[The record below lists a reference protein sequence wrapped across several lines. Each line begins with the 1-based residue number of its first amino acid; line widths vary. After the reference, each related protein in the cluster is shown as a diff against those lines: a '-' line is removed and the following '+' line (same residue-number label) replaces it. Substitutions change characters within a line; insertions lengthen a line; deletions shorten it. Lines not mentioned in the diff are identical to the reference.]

1 MPTTIKLTLVPFPN
15 PKTLS
20 PVTLP
25 ITSPISRR
33 ACSSSRPRILI
44 VKCNNSGQREGSG
57 GNLKD
62 ALAGMVDK
70 QVGELLNRE
79 ENRVLLDGLDKA
91 SQRVEMAKKELAEIE
106 KQELEAK
113 QMRDYINQLESQA
126 SEVAECQRQ
135 ILEAGEMVEEA
146 KRSLGLNVDGI
157 EDGDAFLEKESEEID
172 RNEERVES
180 VKAAL
185 ISALVGTL
193 AGLPISLTQATSS
206 SELILPLT
214 INFISCALF
223 GVTFRYT
230 IRRDLDNSQLKTG
243 TSAAFGFVKGLAM
256 LGSGP
261 PLELNTGSFLSH
273 AFDGAVYVS
282 ENLFLFVFASV
293 GLDYCFKMK
302 LLSPFPIKKSISR

>member
-1 MPTTIKLTLVPFPN
+1 MPTTIKLSLIPSPN

-20 PVTLP
+20 SITFP
-25 ITSPISRR
+25 ITSLISRR
-33 ACSSSRPRILI
+33 ACLRPRILI
-44 VKCNNSGQREGSG
+44 VKCNNSGQSEASG

-70 QVGELLNRE
+70 QVDEFLNRE
-79 ENRVLLDGLDKA
+79 ENRVLLDGLEKA
-91 SQRVEMAKKELAEIE
+91 SQRVEMAKRELAEIE

-126 SEVAECQRQ
+126 SEIAECQRE
-135 ILEAGEMVEEA
+135 ILEAGEMVEKAE
-146 KRSLGLNVDGI
+146 RSLGLNVDGS

-172 RNEERVES
+172 RNEEKVES
-180 VKAAL
+180 IKAAV
-185 ISALVGTL
+185 ISGLVGTL
-193 AGLPISLTQATSS
+193 AGLPISFTQVTSS
-206 SELILPLT
+206 SQLILPLA
-214 INFISCALF
+214 INFVSCALF

-230 IRRDLDNSQLKTG
+230 IRRDLDNIHLKTG

-273 AFDGAVYVS
+273 GFDGAVFVS
-282 ENLFLFVFASV
+282 ENLFLFVFATV
-293 GLDYCFKMK
+293 GLDYCFKAK
-302 LLSPFPIKKSISR
+302 LLSPFPIKRSVSR